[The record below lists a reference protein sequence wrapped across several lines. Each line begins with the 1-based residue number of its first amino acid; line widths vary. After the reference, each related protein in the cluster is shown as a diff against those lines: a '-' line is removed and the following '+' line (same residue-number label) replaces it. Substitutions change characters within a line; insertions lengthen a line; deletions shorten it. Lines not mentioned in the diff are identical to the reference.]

1 MKKILK
7 LSTLAL
13 AVSLTMTGCIEETF
27 PAGSTATEDMVS
39 ESPTALEAM
48 VGAIPVNMAYPYSV
62 FGSGNNRGF
71 DFGYP
76 SMMLITDSC
85 TGELACT
92 TEDGSGY
99 DWFTFWKNATGIGPT
114 NSYSAYPWTLYYTF
128 IKACNDVIGMIPMAD
143 DVESMSDAH
152 RKYLGQAK
160 AFRAQLYLDMA
171 RLFDALPVSQ
181 TYAKYDHA
189 QQQKVEGLTV
199 PIVTE
204 DTTEDEARS
213 LPRATRDDMFE
224 FIFSELDDA
233 ETLLD
238 GLAIAEKTAPSLAV
252 VYGIKA
258 RAYLWLG
265 QFNRT
270 DYEKAAD
277 YARKAINESNGR
289 AMTEAEWT
297 DPKNGFNTPNASWM
311 WYLPQSAEGVTN
323 LVNYVAWLSSEA
335 TWGYGALV
343 FYGTTSKFYDMVSP
357 SDWRRKLMVGP
368 SVNSWYTQYKSL
380 TTLSPTP
387 GSASY
392 YQDCLNAYSYIKFR
406 PANGEN
412 LTYGIGNVTSIPL
425 MRVEEMM
432 LIEAE
437 ATAYSNMNE
446 ATQLF
451 NTFVASRGGGYTAP
465 STEQGLV
472 DAVLLQKRIEL
483 WGEGVIF
490 YDYKRLNKGVET
502 GYDGTIVPADV
513 RFTTDGR
520 APWWNFCFSESEQQK
535 NLALEGFNN
544 PNPVGVVDTWTK

>member
-1 MKKILK
+1 MKNILK

-13 AVSLTMTGCIEETF
+13 VASLTMTGCIEETF
-27 PAGSTATEDMVS
+27 PTGSTATDEMVAQ
-39 ESPTALEAM
+39 SPTALEAM
-48 VGAIPVNMAYPYSV
+48 VGAIPVNMTYPYSV
-62 FGSGNNRGF
+62 YGSSNNRGF

-76 SMMLITDSC
+76 SMMLITDAC

-114 NSYSAYPWTLYYTF
+114 NSYSGYPWTLYYTF
-128 IKACNDVIGMIPMAD
+128 IKACNDVVGMIPMAD
-143 DVESMSDAH
+143 DVESMTDAN

-171 RLFDALPVSQ
+171 RIYEALPISS
-181 TYAKYDHA
+181 TYSKYDHA

-204 DTTEDEARS
+204 DTTEDEARN
-213 LPRATRDDMFE
+213 LPRAKREDMFE
-224 FIFSELDDA
+224 FIFSDLDDA
-233 ETLLD
+233 EALLE
-238 GLAIAEKTAPSLAV
+238 GLTITEKTAPSLAV

-265 QFNRT
+265 QFDKA
-270 DYEKAAD
+270 DYAKAAEF
-277 YARKAINESNGR
+277 ARKAIDESNGR

-297 DPKNGFNTPNASWM
+297 NPKTGFNTPNDAWL

-323 LVNYVAWLSSEA
+323 LVNYVAWMSSEA

-343 FYGTTSKFYDMVSP
+343 FYGTTTKFYEQVSS
-357 SDWRRKLMVGP
+357 SDWRKKLMVGP
-368 SVNSWYTQYKSL
+368 SVGAWYAQNKSL

-406 PANGEN
+406 PSNGEN
-412 LTYGIGNVTSIPL
+412 LTYSVGNVTSIPL

-437 ATAYSNMNE
+437 ATAYSNTN
-446 ATQLF
+446 AAAQLL
-451 NTFVASRGGGYTAP
+451 NTFIASRGGGYSAP
-465 STEQGLV
+465 STEQGIV

-490 YDYKRLNKGVET
+490 YDYKRLNKGIET

-520 APWWNFCFSESEQQK
+520 APWWNFCFSESEMQK
-535 NLALEGFNN
+535 NLALEGYNN
-544 PNPVGVVDTWTK
+544 PNPVGVVDTWKK